1 MKYVS
6 PEPKSD
12 AYTCPHC
19 GVLAQQHP
27 IEVYTTRWSQSVD
40 LQMQMAARQCGHC
53 AGYTV
58 WHSGRQVFP
67 DRGNAPLPNPDTP
80 ADVIALYE
88 EAAGIMVKS
97 PRAAAA
103 LLRLAVQKLCKALGE
118 KGKDINDDIGNL
130 VKQGLPIQVQQSLD
144 AVRVIGNNAVHPGE
158 INADNPAAVALLFG
172 LLNVIVDR
180 MITQP
185 KKIQEIYGA
194 LPPKILDGISKRDGK
209 KE

>member
-1 MKYVS
+1 
-6 PEPKSD
+6 
-12 AYTCPHC
+12 
-19 GVLAQQHP
+19 
-27 IEVYTTRWSQSVD
+27 
-40 LQMQMAARQCGHC
+40 
-53 AGYTV
+53 
-58 WHSGRQVFP
+58 
-67 DRGNAPLPNPDTP
+67 
-80 ADVIALYE
+80 VIALYE